1 MDLNERVNWLNER
14 TKEYNEGRPTVSDQ
28 EWDDKF
34 FELKGAETNS
44 GFFLNN
50 SPTQNVDPTFDPEVV
65 SELKK
70 SRT

>member
-14 TKEYNEGRPTVSDQ
+14 TKEYNEGHPTVSDQ

-34 FELKGAETNS
+34 FELKGVETSS

-65 SELKK
+65 KMVS
-70 SRT
+70 